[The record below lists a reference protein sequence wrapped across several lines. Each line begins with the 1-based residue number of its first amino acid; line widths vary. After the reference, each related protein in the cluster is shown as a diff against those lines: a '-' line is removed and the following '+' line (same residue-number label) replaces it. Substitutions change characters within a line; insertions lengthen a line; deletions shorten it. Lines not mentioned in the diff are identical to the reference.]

1 MIILIG
7 VILLAKTVVAI
18 FELFDNAQ
26 RAAYEVKDKGL
37 RTDNISLIVKE
48 GGYKTYYS
56 SNNEDGHMKLVATE
70 ANPFTLSK
78 GERISDGIIM
88 GGIFG
93 GIIGIIIGALCM
105 FLRNLGFVA
114 AIGPI
119 SGLIFGFILGGI
131 IGGLADAKIPKDKK
145 KIYDELVSKGNIL
158 FSMKVDEDRMES
170 IVRIIKDNGALSI
183 EKY

>member
-1 MIILIG
+1 MIIFIG
-7 VILLAKTVVAI
+7 VIFLARTIVAI

-37 RTDNISLIVKE
+37 RTDNISLIVKD
-48 GGYKTYYS
+48 GGNKAYYS
-56 SNNEDGHMKLVATE
+56 SNNENGHMKLVVNGS
-70 ANPFTLSK
+70 NPFTLSR
-78 GERISDGIIM
+78 GQRISDGIIT

-93 GIIGIIIGALCM
+93 GIIGIIIGALSM

-119 SGLIFGFILGGI
+119 SGLIFGFIFGGI
-131 IGGLADAKIPKDKK
+131 IGGLIDAKIPKKK
-145 KIYDELVSKGNIL
+145 RQMYEELVSKGNTL
-158 FSMKVDEDRMES
+158 FSMKIDEDRMEP
-170 IVRIIKDNGALSI
+170 IVQIIKDNGALSI